1 MKRAQGNG
9 RARPDG
15 FLHLNN
21 YSHVRQSGF
30 AGVLYERLM
39 TEKQKELVEL
49 TLIELATPPSGCEFS
64 QELAHFKHDVW
75 RFHKKFLSEN
85 FKSVVYSV
93 FRSIRKSAAQEI
105 SMAISRE
112 ELQEQTVDIK
122 RPAFR

>member
-1 MKRAQGNG
+1 MKLAQGNG
-9 RARPDG
+9 RAKPDG

-39 TEKQKELVEL
+39 TEKQQELVEL
-49 TLIELATPPSGCEFS
+49 TLLELANNATNA
-64 QELAHFKHDVW
+64 AHFKHEVW
-75 RFHKKFLSEN
+75 RFHKKFLHEN

-93 FRSIRKSAAQEI
+93 FRSIRKSAAHEV

-112 ELQEQTVDIK
+112 ELQEATVSIV

>member
-1 MKRAQGNG
+1 MKLAQGNG
-9 RARPDG
+9 RAKPDG
-15 FLHLNN
+15 YLHLNN

-39 TEKQKELVEL
+39 TVKQQELVEL
-49 TLIELATPPSGCEFS
+49 TLLELATNSPNA
-64 QELAHFKHDVW
+64 AHFKHDVW
-75 RFHKKFLSEN
+75 RFNKRFLNEN

-93 FRSIRKSAAQEI
+93 FRSIRKSAAQEV

-112 ELQEQTVDIK
+112 ELQEATVTIA